1 MYRYRGRRT
10 GASEVTNDFWGFV
23 MEYAPSEHRI
33 VVGVNGSAESMTALR
48 WAGREAG
55 LREAQLH
62 VVFACESD
70 CHRLATY
77 AAPARVP
84 QPRSA
89 RLGASSILRDSVAR
103 ALGRTPRVGVRTEVA
118 EGLAARIL
126 VDRAA
131 GAEMLVL
138 GQASH
143 RADQR
148 HGAGPV
154 IRACLHASPCPV
166 VVIGAA
172 EVAGLIPGQS
182 LAYADI

>member
-1 MYRYRGRRT
+1 
-10 GASEVTNDFWGFV
+10 
-23 MEYAPSEHRI
+23 
-33 VVGVNGSAESMTALR
+33 
-48 WAGREAG
+48 
-55 LREAQLH
+55 
-62 VVFACESD
+62 
-70 CHRLATY
+70 
-77 AAPARVP
+77 
-84 QPRSA
+84 
-89 RLGASSILRDSVAR
+89 
-103 ALGRTPRVGVRTEVA
+103 VRTEVA

-126 VDRAA
+126 LERAV

-138 GQASH
+138 GQAFH

-172 EVAGLIPGQS
+172 EVVGLIPGQS

>member
-1 MYRYRGRRT
+1 
-10 GASEVTNDFWGFV
+10 
-23 MEYAPSEHRI
+23 MEYAPSERRI
-33 VVGVNGSAESMTALR
+33 VVGVNGSAESVAALR

-62 VVFACESD
+62 VVLACESD

-77 AAPARVP
+77 ATRARVP

-89 RLGASSILRDSVAR
+89 QRDSSSILSKSVAS
-103 ALGRTPRVGVRTEVA
+103 ALGRIPRVSVRTELA

-126 VDRAA
+126 LDRAV

-172 EVAGLIPGQS
+172 EVAGLIPGQP
-182 LAYADI
+182 LAYAEI

>member
-1 MYRYRGRRT
+1 M
-10 GASEVTNDFWGFV
+10 AFV
-23 MEYAPSEHRI
+23 FGERRI
-33 VVGVNGSAESMTALR
+33 VVGVNGSAESVAALR

-62 VVFACESD
+62 VVLACESD

-77 AAPARVP
+77 AVHARVP

-89 RLGASSILRDSVAR
+89 RLDASSILSKSVAS
-103 ALGRTPRVGVRTEVA
+103 ALGRTPRVRIRTELA

-126 VDRAA
+126 LDRAV

-138 GQASH
+138 GQAFH
-143 RADQR
+143 RSDQR
-148 HGAGPV
+148 HGTGPV
-154 IRACLHASPCPV
+154 IRACLHASTCPV

-172 EVAGLIPGQS
+172 EAAGLIPGQS
-182 LAYADI
+182 LAYADLCQRK